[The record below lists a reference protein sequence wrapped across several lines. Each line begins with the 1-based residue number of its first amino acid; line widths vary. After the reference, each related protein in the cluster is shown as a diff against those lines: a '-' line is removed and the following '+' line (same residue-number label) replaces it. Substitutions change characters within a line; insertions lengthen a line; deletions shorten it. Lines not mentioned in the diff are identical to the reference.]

1 MPVIHLSRPGP
12 ELRKIVDA
20 GDQFEGETLIGNNLS
35 SDQIKRVLKGLT
47 DSLEGRF
54 SDVNDGVKN
63 ATKIADLTSWPA
75 SLEEAASTGIKLL
88 NV

>member
-20 GDQFEGETLIGNNLS
+20 GDQFEGETLSGNDLS

-47 DSLEGRF
+47 DSLEGMF

-75 SLEEAASTGIKLL
+75 SLEEATGIKLL

>member
-1 MPVIHLSRPGP
+1 ML
-12 ELRKIVDA
+12 E
-20 GDQFEGETLIGNNLS
+20 
-35 SDQIKRVLKGLT
+35 GLT

-75 SLEEAASTGIKLL
+75 SLEEATGIKLL